1 MNLQV
6 HHCGTWQQ
14 EWHFLFAQTHD
25 LYGVTGAVPL
35 LSLSTTNTDNQES
48 SADILFLLPHGFS
61 ALVTVN
67 E

>member
-35 LSLSTTNTDNQES
+35 LRLSTTNTDQDFWLE
-48 SADILFLLPHGFS
+48 ILS
-61 ALVTVN
+61 
-67 E
+67 